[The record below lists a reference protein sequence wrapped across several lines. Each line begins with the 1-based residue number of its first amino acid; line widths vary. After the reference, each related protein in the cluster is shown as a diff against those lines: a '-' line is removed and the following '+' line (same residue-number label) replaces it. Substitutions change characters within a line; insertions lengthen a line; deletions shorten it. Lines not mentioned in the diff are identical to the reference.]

1 MMMPLPDSIGPARW
15 PCPCA
20 LVLSDAEQGQPV
32 YPRPPAGLTG
42 SSAGKT
48 PVKLHGLGLAA
59 PLVSQGVALSG
70 TRRVTRERGRM
81 RSRLPTTARRSQ
93 TMRPIRSIVTF
104 AIAGLVG
111 ALGVVSAMAVPA
123 TANASIHVSR
133 GSAVSSAHA
142 NVPAVDINCS
152 YHGDKFATYT
162 NGCANWTN
170 WTCRQGNENSISG
183 PDYVANACALN
194 VDLYTN
200 SNETGTVLCIRLDSK
215 TSLTAGR
222 WHSFRMIT
230 GGC

>member
-1 MMMPLPDSIGPARW
+1 
-15 PCPCA
+15 
-20 LVLSDAEQGQPV
+20 
-32 YPRPPAGLTG
+32 
-42 SSAGKT
+42 
-48 PVKLHGLGLAA
+48 
-59 PLVSQGVALSG
+59 
-70 TRRVTRERGRM
+70 
-81 RSRLPTTARRSQ
+81 
-93 TMRPIRSIVTF
+93 MRPIRSIVTC

-111 ALGVVSAMAVPA
+111 ALGVVSVTAVPA
-123 TANASIHVSR
+123 MASVSVHASTRSAVRPVQANA
-133 GSAVSSAHA
+133 
-142 NVPAVDINCS
+142 PAVDIDCS
-152 YHGDKFATYT
+152 YHSNKFVTYT
-162 NGCANWTN
+162 NGCVNFIN

>member
-1 MMMPLPDSIGPARW
+1 
-15 PCPCA
+15 
-20 LVLSDAEQGQPV
+20 
-32 YPRPPAGLTG
+32 
-42 SSAGKT
+42 
-48 PVKLHGLGLAA
+48 
-59 PLVSQGVALSG
+59 
-70 TRRVTRERGRM
+70 
-81 RSRLPTTARRSQ
+81 
-93 TMRPIRSIVTF
+93 MRPIRSIVIF

-111 ALGVVSAMAVPA
+111 VAPAIAVPA
-123 TANASIHVSR
+123 AANASIHASTISTVR
-133 GSAVSSAHA
+133 SAHA
-142 NVPAVDINCS
+142 NVQAPDVTCS
-152 YHGDKFATYT
+152 YHSDKFVTYT
-162 NGCANWTN
+162 NGCGSWTN

>member
-1 MMMPLPDSIGPARW
+1 
-15 PCPCA
+15 
-20 LVLSDAEQGQPV
+20 
-32 YPRPPAGLTG
+32 
-42 SSAGKT
+42 
-48 PVKLHGLGLAA
+48 
-59 PLVSQGVALSG
+59 
-70 TRRVTRERGRM
+70 
-81 RSRLPTTARRSQ
+81 
-93 TMRPIRSIVTF
+93 MRPIRSIVTF

-111 ALGVVSAMAVPA
+111 ALGVVSVTAVPA
-123 TANASIHVSR
+123 MASASIHAGTR
-133 GSAVSSAHA
+133 SAVRPAHA
-142 NVPAVDINCS
+142 KVPAVDCS
-152 YHGDKFATYT
+152 YHSDKFATYT
-162 NGCANWTN
+162 NGCVNWTN